1 MLLWM
6 LMVVGELTG
15 SHYFSANGWFI
26 FTIICWLW
34 HVCMSNYD
42 IKLLF
47 YIRIGGD
54 EDG

>member
-26 FTIICWLW
+26 
-34 HVCMSNYD
+34 S
-42 IKLLF
+42 LLYAGSGMF
-47 YIRIGGD
+47 ACLIRI
-54 EDG
+54 